1 MHGITITLWEKA
13 QTGIDPLGEPIYSE
27 VPTDVDDVLVA
38 PASGTDIVEQLQ
50 LYGKHAVYTLGIP
63 KGDAHTWEGRKVGF
77 FGDTFRVIGKPTQ
90 GIEENIPLRWNKKVK
105 VERYE

>member
-1 MHGITITLWEKA
+1 MHGITITLWEKTE
-13 QTGIDPLGEPIYSE
+13 TGTDPLGEPIYSE
-27 VPTDVDDVLVA
+27 VPINVDDVLVA

-63 KGDAHTWEGRKVGF
+63 KGDTHDWKDKKVSF
-77 FGDTFRVIGKPTQ
+77 FGEDFRTFGPPMK
-90 GIEENIPLRWNKKVK
+90 GIDELIPLRWNTKVM